1 MRFSLKTALV
11 NHLFRFYNGGA
22 KKTHQINAKE
32 TEDIMKFSDSVT
44 FYLLENDEGVIP

>member
-22 KKTHQINAKE
+22 NKTYQINAKE
-32 TEDIMKFSDSVT
+32 TDGAMKFRDSVT
-44 FYLLENDEGVIP
+44 FYLLENDEVIIP